1 MKKLALNK
9 ETLTRLTPGR
19 LATVQ
24 GAMRPVGESNDCP
37 ASNTACISDYPCNTD
52 LSCDP
57 KCAQPCASGMSVS
70 ITKPGL
76 GATN

>member
-24 GAMRPVGESNDCP
+24 GAMRPVGDSLDCGSNQ
-37 ASNTACISDYPCNTD
+37 TCITDYPCNSD
-52 LSCDP
+52 LTCDP
-57 KCAQPCASGMSVS
+57 KCAQPVCTSSMSVS
-70 ITKPGL
+70 ITKPIP
-76 GATN
+76 